1 MSLDIG
7 SRCFFP
13 SCGTID
19 FLPILCRCNK
29 HYCRYHAVPE
39 SHSCPAN
46 LSEQQPL
53 APLGEAD
60 PCCVPGCKRPCAT
73 DSTQVEQA
81 RTTYRFAEPYC
92 IVWVVHHQSKYYN
105 SRATNSHR
113 LSSSQQRSE
122 LSSQAQTT
130 SNNIGNARALLAKH
144 FPGGGLSHKV
154 GCRQTRRNVPTD
166 RVLLMQMRHNA
177 IPGDPR
183 YNASSPNSK
192 PDERLYL
199 RVQVSPKVESMFWFK
214 KASIAYTLA
223 VSGDWLSVL
232 QDLITGK
239 VLDLLA
245 SKLNLRTSDE
255 SVSSISFPYLGAKM

>member
-7 SRCFFP
+7 SRCSFP

-39 SHSCPAN
+39 SHSCPADP
-46 LSEQQPL
+46 SDQQPL
-53 APLGEAD
+53 APLGDAI

-73 DSTQVEQA
+73 ESTQVEQA

-92 IVWVVHHQSKYYN
+92 IVHG
-105 SRATNSHR
+105 
-113 LSSSQQRSE
+113 LSSSRQSSE
-122 LSSQAQTT
+122 LASQTQTT
-130 SNNIGNARALLAKH
+130 SNNIENARALLAKH

-166 RVLLMQMRHNA
+166 RILLMQMRHNA
-177 IPGDPR
+177 MPGDPR
-183 YNASSPNSK
+183 YSASSPK
-192 PDERLYL
+192 PDELLYL
-199 RVQVSPKVESMFWFK
+199 RVQVSPKAQSMFWFK
-214 KASIAYTLA
+214 K
-223 VSGDWLSVL
+223 
-232 QDLITGK
+232 DLITGK

-245 SKLNLRTSDE
+245 SRLNLRTSDE
-255 SVSSISFPYLGAKM
+255 SPLSLVFMDDTSVPPSRQILRNDLPISQQVCDNGLLIIG